1 MNNYPPSGSLHGNAI
16 LYHILLPLFTKPN
29 LQLRNAFTRDATSY
43 FEVKIILNAD
53 VSSILEVLMNCF
65 KGTMENRHA
74 SLVIDD
80 CGVQSTRFHH

>member
-29 LQLRNAFTRDATSY
+29 LQLRNAFSPDATSY
-43 FEVKIILNAD
+43 FEVNLNAY
-53 VSSILEVLMNCF
+53 VSSILKVLMNCY
-65 KGTMENRHA
+65 KGTMENRHE

>member
-1 MNNYPPSGSLHGNAI
+1 MNNYPPSGSLQGNAI
-16 LYHILLPLFTKPN
+16 LYHILLPLFTKPY
-29 LQLRNAFTRDATSY
+29 LQLRNAFTPDATSY

-53 VSSILEVLMNCF
+53 VSSILKVLMNCY